1 MCRISVLRKVK
12 LQVQGHLGLP
22 NEFYEAWVTEE
33 DPVTE
38 GIKEANKK
46 VLKTRSCK
54 YNSTSLYE
62 RV

>member
-1 MCRISVLRKVK
+1 MCRVSVLRKVK
-12 LQVQGHLGLP
+12 LQVQDHLGLH

-46 VLKTRSCK
+46 VFKTRSCK

>member
-1 MCRISVLRKVK
+1 MCRVSVLRKVK
-12 LQVQGHLGLP
+12 LQVQDHLGLP

-38 GIKEANKK
+38 GIKKKKKK
-46 VLKTRSCK
+46 VFKTRSCK